1 MRRRVLNLVALLS
14 LIPPAAVAV
23 LWVRG
28 FHEVDRVQWST
39 RVDPR
44 AGRADAWTVISGKG
58 VVPVLWE
65 RVTWPQALLPY
76 IGYLP
81 AASRPGGFSY
91 TTLAPVDVTVR
102 TETFWQRLGFAR
114 HDETHG
120 GPTSAWSR
128 RTRLVRLP
136 HWFLLLCSAVPPA
149 FALPL
154 RRRRTG
160 GLCATC
166 GYDLR
171 ATPGRCPEC
180 GRAATGVNA

>member
-28 FHEVDRVQWST
+28 YHEVDRVQWST

-44 AGRADAWTVISGKG
+44 AGRADAWSLVSGKG
-58 VVPVLWE
+58 VVAVLWE
-65 RVTWPQALLPY
+65 RETWLQAALPY
-76 IGYLP
+76 LGYLP
-81 AASRPGGFSY
+81 AASRQGGFSY
-91 TTLAPVDVTVR
+91 STLAPANVTVR

-114 HDETHG
+114 HDVTDG
-120 GPTSAWSR
+120 GPASAWSR

-136 HWFLLLCSAVPPA
+136 HWFLLLSSAVPPTA
-149 FALPL
+149 ALRS
-154 RRRRTG
+154 RRRRKG
-160 GLCATC
+160 GLCVAC

-180 GRAATGVNA
+180 GHVPTR